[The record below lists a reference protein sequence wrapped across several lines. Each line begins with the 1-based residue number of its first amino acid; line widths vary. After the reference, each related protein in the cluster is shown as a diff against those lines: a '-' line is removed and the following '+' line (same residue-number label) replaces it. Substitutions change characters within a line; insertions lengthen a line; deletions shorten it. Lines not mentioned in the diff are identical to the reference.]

1 MRLNDDIKL
10 KETRRIHRLFRQFQ
24 EDMRNIWEEFNYLE
38 SSIKNSEINEFKLKS
53 LFVEQLRQKKQKH
66 AGGMRTRFLNGNNA
80 KNHFI
85 DSISLFEV
93 YISNLATKI
102 YKIFPEKIVDDNT
115 VSDEKILIKIILD
128 YETKEEIL
136 NHFIEKKVR
145 NIFYGNPV
153 DILTKDKCKFQ
164 LNNIFIDENKY
175 KKVTKFY
182 KEMIATR
189 NIIIHNQ
196 GRVDNKYLKEVTE
209 TDYRLKQKIIITDTY
224 LRGSI
229 SILLGIA
236 AKITESV
243 IEQIFNSNTKG
254 KLYRVIKTFENSYR
268 NNWYDTLLNHQEE

>member
-1 MRLNDDIKL
+1 
-10 KETRRIHRLFRQFQ
+10 
-24 EDMRNIWEEFNYLE
+24 MRNIWEEFNYLE

-209 TDYRLKQKIIITDTY
+209 TDYKLKQKIIITDTY